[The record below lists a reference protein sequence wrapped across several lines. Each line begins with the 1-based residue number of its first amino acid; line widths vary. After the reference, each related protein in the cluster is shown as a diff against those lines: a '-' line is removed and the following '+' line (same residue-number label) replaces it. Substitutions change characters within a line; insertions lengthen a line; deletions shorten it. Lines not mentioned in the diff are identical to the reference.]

1 MDKIIETKSILFLMR
16 KENDEINENNNYL
29 IRVCETS
36 HTRHNTENIVVGGI
50 HANLGGV
57 GGVVVGD
64 CGGSEGELEGGVVNA
79 REIAGSAG
87 LVLLGLKG
95 KRVDVDTSGGDILV
109 VLVGL
114 HQVEVASLTLVE
126 AVMAV
131 QLELAN

>member
-1 MDKIIETKSILFLMR
+1 MKQKSILFLIR
-16 KENDEINENNNYL
+16 NEKGEINETNNHL

-36 HTRHNTENIVVGGI
+36 HTRHDTENIVVGGI

-57 GGVVVGD
+57 ATGD
-64 CGGSEGELEGGVVNA
+64 GGGSEGELKGGVVNA
-79 REIAGSAG
+79 GEIAGSAG

-95 KRVDVDTSGGDILV
+95 ERVDVDTSGGDVLV
-109 VLVGL
+109 MLVGL
-114 HQVEVASLTLVE
+114 HQVKVASLTLVE

>member
-16 KENDEINENNNYL
+16 KENSEINENNNYL

-36 HTRHNTENIVVGGI
+36 HSRHNTENIVVGGI

-57 GGVVVGD
+57 AAGD
-64 CGGSEGELEGGVVNA
+64 GGGSEGELEGGVINA

-95 KRVDVDTSGGDILV
+95 ERVDVNTSGGDILV